1 MRLPTER
8 RFPRELIGGI
18 LLLCT
23 SVGGYTL
30 MHVFFFG
37 IPHFTTTTDM
47 GKAEIGY
54 ALANLAL
61 ACFGT
66 YLLCRSLRR
75 NHGG

>member
-1 MRLPTER
+1 
-8 RFPRELIGGI
+8 
-18 LLLCT
+18 
-23 SVGGYTL
+23 

-66 YLLCRSLRR
+66 YLLCRSLSR